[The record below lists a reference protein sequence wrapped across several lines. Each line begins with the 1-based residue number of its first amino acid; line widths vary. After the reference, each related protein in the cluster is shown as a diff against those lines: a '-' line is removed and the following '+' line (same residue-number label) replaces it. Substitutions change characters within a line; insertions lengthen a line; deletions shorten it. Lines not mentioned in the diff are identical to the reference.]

1 MPFNFCTFRV
11 PDTKIILDFIRN
23 FLKWKLQ
30 FKDYIIDNCFSISFG
45 SNKDGVT
52 AISVDLQTD
61 VDKFYMYP
69 ERRASKNDFSWTEHR
84 PNLHDSLASE
94 NCFLVFIGDNYID
107 LIDKVLEKVEKISKS
122 IGLQPLGL
130 FVTSDQ
136 VHVDTTKAINAIYP
150 LVKYI

>member
-1 MPFNFCTFRV
+1 M
-11 PDTKIILDFIRN
+11 DG
-23 FLKWKLQ
+23 
-30 FKDYIIDNCFSISFG
+30 FS
-45 SNKDGVT
+45 
-52 AISVDLQTD
+52 AISVNLQTNIN
-61 VDKFYMYP
+61 KFYMYP
-69 ERRASKNDFSWTEHR
+69 DKRVRKNNFTWTERR

-94 NCFLVFIGDNYID
+94 NCFLVFIGDNYTD

-150 LVKYI
+150 LVKYY

>member
-1 MPFNFCTFRV
+1 MN
-11 PDTKIILDFIRN
+11 FIRN
-23 FLKWKLQ
+23 FLKWKSQ

-52 AISVDLQTD
+52 AISVDVQTD
-61 VDKFYMYP
+61 VDKFHMYQ
-69 ERRASKNDFSWTEHR
+69 ERRASKNDFSWSEHR
-84 PNLHDSLASE
+84 PNFHDSLASE

-136 VHVDTTKAINAIYP
+136 LRVDRTKEINAIYP
-150 LVKYI
+150 LVKYQ